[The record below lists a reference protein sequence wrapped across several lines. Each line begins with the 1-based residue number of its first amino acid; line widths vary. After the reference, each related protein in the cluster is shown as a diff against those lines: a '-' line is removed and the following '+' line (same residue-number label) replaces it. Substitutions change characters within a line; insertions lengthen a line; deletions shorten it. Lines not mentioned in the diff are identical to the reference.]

1 MLTHLPT
8 INLNLKNKMGEN
20 VLHVYA
26 ASEIFEEIIVVFDR
40 IGKENGV
47 SKLRELLN
55 EQNVLGRTPWNI
67 MVDDVNAS
75 KEAVNRIMSY
85 GVSVNVTGNL
95 GNTAI
100 HRIAGVSSAIS
111 YSDVLETLLKR
122 FPT

>member
-1 MLTHLPT
+1 
-8 INLNLKNKMGEN
+8 
-20 VLHVYA
+20 
-26 ASEIFEEIIVVFDR
+26 
-40 IGKENGV
+40 V

-85 GVSVNVTGNL
+85 GVSVNVTDNL

>member
-1 MLTHLPT
+1 
-8 INLNLKNKMGEN
+8 MGEN

-85 GVSVNVTGNL
+85 GVSVNTIFFSNSVKNNNYFFKNFRRSVDMKKIFT
-95 GNTAI
+95 
-100 HRIAGVSSAIS
+100 HFV
-111 YSDVLETLLKR
+111 
-122 FPT
+122 F